1 MWLTLI
7 MALISYFMS
16 AKSGNSKGR
25 SAAIAATVGMGTYFA
40 TQNSETLASA
50 NESINNLFSSN
61 SPASSSANEGVA
73 RDGVLV
79 GAGATAGSAVSSLGS
94 SAADVLKSWGPVGT
108 AGVIVGTGAAS
119 SMDWDKWLPWLAAGL
134 GAYLL
139 LK

>member
-7 MALISYFMS
+7 MTLISYFIS
-16 AKSGNSKGR
+16 AKSGNSKGK
-25 SAAIAATVGMGTYFA
+25 SAAIAASVGLGTYFA
-40 TQNSETLASA
+40 TQDSKTLASA

-61 SPASSSANEGVA
+61 SPASSSASEGVA

-79 GAGATAGSAVSSLGS
+79 GAAAAAGSTVSSLGS
-94 SAADVLKSWGPVGT
+94 SAADVLRSWGPVGT
-108 AGVIVGTGAAS
+108 AGVIAGTSAAS